1 MLNNSKNNK
10 NLNKMEEVDG
20 FCYGGEVIGH
30 GAFAVVYKGR
40 HKEVIFFF
48 IFLLGKLGLYKILG
62 FFPIVFLLEILY
74 RFTGGSKFIDI

>member
-1 MLNNSKNNK
+1 MLNNSKINK

-40 HKEVIFFF
+40 HKEVIFSLFF
-48 IFLLGKLGLYKILG
+48 F
-62 FFPIVFLLEILY
+62 
-74 RFTGGSKFIDI
+74 